1 MNTGFFQIIS
11 GFHQMKTGFCLKF
24 GMISIGFFL
33 KSLKDLKGIF
43 FISFR
48 NPKKLKML
56 DRPSDLA
63 VRGSKQR

>member
-1 MNTGFFQIIS
+1 
-11 GFHQMKTGFCLKF
+11 
-24 GMISIGFFL
+24 MISIGFFP

-56 DRPSDLA
+56 DRPSDRCGQGLQA
-63 VRGSKQR
+63 ALRRKSQNSIRSKFIRGKKVV

>member
-11 GFHQMKTGFCLKF
+11 GFFQMNTGLFQIITGFHQMNTGFWLKF
-24 GMISIGFFL
+24 GMISIGFFP

-48 NPKKLKML
+48 NP
-56 DRPSDLA
+56 
-63 VRGSKQR
+63 

>member
-1 MNTGFFQIIS
+1 
-11 GFHQMKTGFCLKF
+11 
-24 GMISIGFFL
+24 MISIGFFL

-56 DRPSDLA
+56 NRPSD
-63 VRGSKQR
+63 RGGQGLQATLRRKSQ